1 MNKIILIFLTIFVL
15 NGCGYKSLLANKT
28 YNFKLETISFDQEN
42 EINSILKTFLNEKNK
57 EQSEKK
63 YSLNYSTNY
72 EKETV
77 SSNEKGDPVN
87 FKIKIAVNY
96 FLDQDGVVIF
106 TNKINNEV
114 NYNNIDDKF
123 ELLKYEENIVNS
135 LLRNIADEILFSIAR
150 NQK

>member
-1 MNKIILIFLTIFVL
+1 MNKIILIFLTLFVL

>member
-1 MNKIILIFLTIFVL
+1 MNKIILIFLTLFVL
-15 NGCGYKSLLANKT
+15 NGCGYESLLANKT
-28 YNFKLETISFDQEN
+28 YNFKLETIGFDNEN

-63 YSLNYSTNY
+63 YNLNFSTNY

-87 FKIKIAVNY
+87 FQINISVNY
-96 FLDQDGVVIF
+96 FLDQGGKVIF
-106 TNKINNEV
+106 TNNINKEV

>member
-1 MNKIILIFLTIFVL
+1 M
-15 NGCGYKSLLANKT
+15 
-28 YNFKLETISFDQEN
+28 
-42 EINSILKTFLNEKNK
+42 LNEKNK

-63 YSLNYSTNY
+63 YNLNYSTNY
-72 EKETV
+72 EKETI

-87 FKIKIAVNY
+87 FKINISVNY
-96 FLDQDGVVIF
+96 FLDQDGKVIF
-106 TNKINNEV
+106 TNNINKEV

>member
-1 MNKIILIFLTIFVL
+1 MNKIILIFLTLFIL
-15 NGCGYKSLLANKT
+15 NGCGYESLLANKT
-28 YNFKLETISFDQEN
+28 YNFKLETVSFDQEN

-63 YSLNYSTNY
+63 YNLNYSTKY

-96 FLDQDGVVIF
+96 LLDQDGIVIF

-114 NYNNIDDKF
+114 NYNNINDKF

>member
-1 MNKIILIFLTIFVL
+1 MNKIILIFLTLFVL
-15 NGCGYKSLLANKT
+15 NGCGYEPLLANKT
-28 YNFKLETISFDQEN
+28 YNFKLETIGFDNEN

-63 YSLNYSTNY
+63 YNLNYSTKY

-96 FLDQDGVVIF
+96 LLDQDGIVIF

-114 NYNNIDDKF
+114 NYNNINDKF

>member
-1 MNKIILIFLTIFVL
+1 MNKIILIFLTLFVL
-15 NGCGYKSLLANKT
+15 NGWGYESLLANKT
-28 YNFKLETISFDQEN
+28 YNFKLETIGFDNEN

-63 YSLNYSTNY
+63 YNLNYSTKY

-96 FLDQDGVVIF
+96 FLDQGGKVIF
-106 TNKINNEV
+106 TNNINKEV

>member
-1 MNKIILIFLTIFVL
+1 MNKIILIFLTLFVL
-15 NGCGYKSLLANKT
+15 NGCGYESLLTNKT
-28 YNFKLETISFDQEN
+28 YNFKLETIGFDNEN

-63 YSLNYSTNY
+63 YNLNYSTKY

-96 FLDQDGVVIF
+96 LLDQDGIVIF

-114 NYNNIDDKF
+114 NYNNINDKF

>member
-1 MNKIILIFLTIFVL
+1 MNKIILIFLTLFVL
-15 NGCGYKSLLANKT
+15 NGCGYESLLANKT
-28 YNFKLETISFDQEN
+28 YNFKLETIGFDNEN

-63 YSLNYSTNY
+63 YNLNYSTKY

-96 FLDQDGVVIF
+96 LLDQDGIVIF

-114 NYNNIDDKF
+114 NYNNINDKF